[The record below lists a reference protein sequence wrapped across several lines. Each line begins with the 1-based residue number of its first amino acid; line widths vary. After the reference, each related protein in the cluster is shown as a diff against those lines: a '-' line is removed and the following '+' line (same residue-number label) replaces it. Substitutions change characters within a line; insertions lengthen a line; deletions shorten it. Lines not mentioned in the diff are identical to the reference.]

1 MTPIQLQDALATT
14 YKNAS
19 TKDKLR
25 VVFGAMLK
33 NMASKADYVDL
44 INTQYSDNPVAGG
57 SVHVDRIAFATVRDY
72 GYAANNGY
80 GDNVKNNGVDI
91 LVNTDKEII
100 TEIPRKDAK
109 LWREGGE
116 AEMLART
123 YESMATALQIFL
135 DDTYFVALQT
145 AAETFDTSS
154 VVAGAT
160 ALETKIKKILAL
172 IRKLESVT
180 GDNVNK
186 VDRSFMVLTLSS
198 EDYDDLET
206 YMTTLTNP
214 AGNSVKGFHGVEVR
228 RALRQDVDAVVQV
241 RGSMALP
248 MVVDNY
254 AVSKP
259 SYKNALV
266 QELYIYFGIGAVMP
280 ECIFKA
286 ALSTDNSIS
295 I

>member
-19 TKDKLR
+19 TKDKLK
-25 VVFGAMLK
+25 VVFGAMLA
-33 NMASKADYVDL
+33 NLSSKADYVDL
-44 INTQYSDNPVAGG
+44 INKQYSDDPVKGG
-57 SVHVDRIAFATVRDY
+57 SVHVDRIAFANVRNY
-72 GYAANNGY
+72 GYAAANGY
-80 GDNVKNNGVDI
+80 GDSVRNNGIDV

-100 TEIPRKDAK
+100 VEVPRKDAK
-109 LWREGGE
+109 LWRDGGE

-123 YESMATALQIFL
+123 YQSMADALKIFL

-145 AAETFDTSS
+145 AAVTYDTSG

-172 IRKLESVT
+172 IRKLESIT

-186 VDRSFMVLTLSS
+186 VDRSLMVLTLSS

-206 YMTTLTNP
+206 YMTNLTNP
-214 AGNSVKGFHGVEVR
+214 AGNSGKGFHEVEVR
-228 RALRQDVDAVVQV
+228 RALRQDVDSVIQV

-248 MVVDNY
+248 MVIDNY

-259 SYKNALV
+259 PYKNALV
-266 QELYIYFGIGAVMP
+266 QELYISYGLGAVMP

-286 ALSTDNSIS
+286 SLSTDNSIS